1 MTTKNRIA
9 EQVSRIYA
17 RFVDKENVSD
27 ILDLREVRFLV
38 EQSINK
44 VLKIQTSEY
53 FKAGSYEIPRSAL
66 ITKSC
71 AVVSESPGLNRAYV
85 LLPVIPLNLPL
96 DMGIWAI
103 TAPSLP
109 FAPYIP
115 LPAQD
120 VIVFQGT
127 NVSYLE
133 NQIGYYL
140 QGKKVYFTKDI
151 TLTANGTV
159 TSVDVQLLVMDF
171 REFADDEM
179 LPISPEVEADVIND
193 VIITLSNGKV
203 AQAELQSEKLQ
214 AQ

>member
-27 ILDLREVRFLV
+27 ILDLREVRLLV
-38 EQSINK
+38 EQSMNK

-66 ITKSC
+66 ITKAC
-71 AVVSESPGLNRAYV
+71 AVVSESPGLNRAYIT
-85 LLPVIPLNLPL
+85 LPAIPLNLPL

-103 TAPSLP
+103 TAPSQPL
-109 FAPYIP
+109 APYIP

-140 QGKKVYFTKDI
+140 QGKRVYFTKDI

-159 TSVDVQLLVMDF
+159 TSVNVQLLVMDF

-179 LPISPEVEADVIND
+179 LPISPEVEMDVIND
-193 VIITLSNGKV
+193 VMVTLSNGKV

-214 AQ
+214 EQ

>member
-17 RFVDKENVSD
+17 RFIDKENVSD

-38 EQSINK
+38 EQSLNK

-66 ITKSC
+66 ITKAC
-71 AVVSESPGLNRAYV
+71 AVTSESPGLNRAYIT
-85 LLPVIPLNLPL
+85 LPAIPLNLPL

-103 TAPSLP
+103 TAPGQP
-109 FAPYIP
+109 FIPYIP

-159 TSVDVQLLVMDF
+159 TSVDAQLLVMDF
-171 REFADDEM
+171 REFADEEM
-179 LPISPEVEADVIND
+179 LSISPEVEMDVIND
-193 VIITLSNGKV
+193 VMLTLSNGKV
-203 AQAELQSEKLQ
+203 AQAEIQSEKLQ

>member
-9 EQVSRIYA
+9 EQISRIYS
-17 RFVDKENVSD
+17 RFVDKENISD

-38 EQSINK
+38 EQSMNK
-44 VLKIQTSEY
+44 VLKIQTSEN
-53 FKAGSYEIPRSAL
+53 FKAGSYDIPKSAL

-71 AVVSESPGLNRAYV
+71 PVTSESPGLNRAYIT
-85 LLPVIPLNLPL
+85 LPVIPLNLPL

-103 TAPSLP
+103 TAPGQP

-171 REFADDEM
+171 REFGDDEM
-179 LPISPEVEADVIND
+179 LPISPEVEMDVIND
-193 VIITLSNGKV
+193 VMVTLSNGKV

-214 AQ
+214 EQ

>member
-9 EQVSRIYA
+9 EQISRIYS
-17 RFVDKENVSD
+17 RFIDKENISD

-38 EQSINK
+38 EQSLNK
-44 VLKIQTSEY
+44 VLKIQTAEN
-53 FKAGSYEIPRSAL
+53 FKAGSYEIPRASL
-66 ITKSC
+66 LTKSC
-71 AVVSESPGLNRAYV
+71 PVTSESPGLNRAYIT
-85 LLPVIPLNLPL
+85 LPAIPLNLPL

-103 TAPSLP
+103 TAPSQP

-151 TLTANGTV
+151 TLTTNVTV

-171 REFADDEM
+171 RELADDEM
-179 LPISPEVEADVIND
+179 LPISPEVEMDVIND
-193 VIITLSNGKV
+193 VMLTLSNGKV
-203 AQAELQSEKLQ
+203 AQAEVQSEKLQ
-214 AQ
+214 EQ